1 MEVAI
6 IEKEQK
12 INNIRVIYNGLEINK
27 RSIFKN
33 NFIMGFGST
42 MTIITIFVLIF
53 AVPEHIIS
61 TAYGIVLSMVGS
73 IGIMIGGIGLTYFI
87 YKNSSPA
94 HCDFVEYI
102 MKFKENQL
110 EFGTFNGEY
119 MIKALGRNGWQCL
132 KLGHFICEDFNNVLK
147 ALLIADRAEKKK
159 R

>member
-1 MEVAI
+1 MEVVI

-94 HCDFVEYI
+94 RCDFVE
-102 MKFKENQL
+102 
-110 EFGTFNGEY
+110 
-119 MIKALGRNGWQCL
+119 
-132 KLGHFICEDFNNVLK
+132 
-147 ALLIADRAEKKK
+147 
-159 R
+159 